1 MGSIPIICSIQ
12 LYIKLNELNY
22 IKTKSINAKSFFT
35 SIAIIFILMLFSYVL
50 TFILPGGEYT
60 RYVTQSGNTMVDV
73 SVPFKVVDS
82 GMPFWKWVLAPLL
95 VLGSDTGSTLII
107 VIAFLFIIGG
117 VFRSFRLYGLNEY
130 LLNKIVYIYGN
141 NKYKLMYVLILFFM
155 CIGSFAGTFEAVI
168 PIVPIVVSLS
178 IVLGWNGVLGLAI
191 SLLSVECGFAVGIM
205 NSFTVGVAQ
214 TLSGIQM
221 FSGAWLRIISF
232 VLIYILLSIFL
243 TRCAKRL
250 DKCSIEQSI
259 AKFEIDTRMDKA
271 LKFFLISILLG
282 IVCILSFS
290 LISSLRKYTMILIV
304 ITFFIAGVGAVKIA
318 GMKLDDFIK
327 TFFDGVIS
335 MIPCVVVI
343 LMASSIKYILTESNI
358 MDTILH
364 GAVSIADGMPNE
376 LLIIFIYCLCLFINF
391 FIPSG
396 TAKAFLLIP
405 LIVPLA
411 QIFGISAQLCV
422 LAYAF
427 GDGFSNVVYPTNPG
441 LLISLGLSDISY
453 IDWIK
458 FSWKFHLINFI
469 LTSLI
474 LEFGLMVGY
483 C

>member
-1 MGSIPIICSIQ
+1 
-12 LYIKLNELNY
+12 
-22 IKTKSINAKSFFT
+22 
-35 SIAIIFILMLFSYVL
+35 MLFSYVL